1 MGASIAVTA
10 NSMGTLKKYIAIFPF
25 SATILVGSV
34 LCGVVYSR
42 SLSCACFVKLN
53 IDHFSN
59 SGGQLKVCSCNF
71 VGSILQMLAR
81 RQRRQAKRLR
91 KFCGYGQK

>member
-53 IDHFSN
+53 IE
-59 SGGQLKVCSCNF
+59 GLT
-71 VGSILQMLAR
+71 LLAAVPVR
-81 RQRRQAKRLR
+81 WARPYEGLMHLVLP
-91 KFCGYGQK
+91 CP